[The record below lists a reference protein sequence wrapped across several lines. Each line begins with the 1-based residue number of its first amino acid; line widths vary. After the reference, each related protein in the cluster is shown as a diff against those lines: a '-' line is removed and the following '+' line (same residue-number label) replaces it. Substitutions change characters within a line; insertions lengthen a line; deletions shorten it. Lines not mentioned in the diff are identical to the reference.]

1 MENII
6 LKQDIV
12 SKIKTDPILFGQV
25 SQALDIKPISL
36 YNVLAQ
42 NHIKL
47 TQAGVMI
54 VLREYLGKQD
64 SELLEILQEA

>member
-12 SKIKTDPILFGQV
+12 DKIKTDPILFGQV

-54 VLREYLGKQD
+54 VLREYLGVQD
-64 SELLEILQEA
+64 SELLSTLQEA